1 MPMQMKDRTKLMFR
15 EHLEEML
22 KNISFEKVR
31 IVDLCKSCN
40 AAPQTFYYHFTD
52 KYELVAWIYLYDF
65 SDVFCETRTSYSL
78 KTLNQILK
86 KIEKKRSFY
95 KEVFKDNSYNS
106 IVNYIHRFNVK
117 MGIIALK
124 HINPDTEITFNQM
137 LAIKY
142 HSYGTIGITR
152 EWLYGDIKI
161 SAREF
166 AEFQLKTIPVFLRE
180 AYDKYPYSRM
190 EVLQQVGKQK
200 E

>member
-1 MPMQMKDRTKLMFR
+1 M
-15 EHLEEML
+15 
-22 KNISFEKVR
+22 
-31 IVDLCKSCN
+31 
-40 AAPQTFYYHFTD
+40 
-52 KYELVAWIYLYDF
+52 
-65 SDVFCETRTSYSL
+65 

-106 IVNYIHRFNVK
+106 IVIYIHRFNVK
-117 MGIIALK
+117 MGITALK
-124 HINPDTEITFNQM
+124 HINPDTEITINQM

-166 AEFQLKTIPVFLRE
+166 AEFQ
-180 AYDKYPYSRM
+180 
-190 EVLQQVGKQK
+190 
-200 E
+200 